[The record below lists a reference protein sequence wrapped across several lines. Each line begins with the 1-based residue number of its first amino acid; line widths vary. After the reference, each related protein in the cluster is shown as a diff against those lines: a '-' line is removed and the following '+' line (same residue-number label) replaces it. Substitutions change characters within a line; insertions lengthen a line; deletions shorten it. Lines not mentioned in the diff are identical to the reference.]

1 MVKDFILA
9 KVLYSFQ
16 WTWTF
21 CCLADINLAVSMWM
35 ISVSLSPKGT
45 VCKSEQWHQFPNR
58 LNTMTCLTYKALS
71 NLTVVKVPAFWCL
84 MWLLFSFS
92 NELQSK
98 HWSAC
103 ILYVKSPME
112 KSLPC
117 QPHCVSWE
125 LVCHMYRRNQL
136 RFNYLILTWEVS
148 TFWVIWVEDSRSFL
162 QGLQFCILSSLDP
175 AVLPPFARSPS
186 CWFGGCC
193 RAVLRPLY
201 VLEEAP
207 FHWTQELLKHMR
219 LLMKPQ
225 HKTSWVRP
233 ALVVSWFCSLDCVA
247 WRALFS

>member
-112 KSLPC
+112 KSLPF

-162 QGLQFCILSSLDP
+162 QGLQFCILEKAETESLGIFGNPKHYFNGRSDQISQRNP
-175 AVLPPFARSPS
+175 AMVDVIPTDKLTVFYHRKST
-186 CWFGGCC
+186 
-193 RAVLRPLY
+193 
-201 VLEEAP
+201 EEGEYWQKSVTFQANC
-207 FHWTQELLKHMR
+207 FWDECQLLT
-219 LLMKPQ
+219 L
-225 HKTSWVRP
+225 
-233 ALVVSWFCSLDCVA
+233 
-247 WRALFS
+247 